1 MMDKKAIMKKA
12 WIWMKRIFFW
22 IFILHM
28 IWFLVFIV
36 QKFSVAEF
44 PIENLKTKML
54 IVAAVVLVVG
64 LVYYFWLRHIDFI
77 KKAAIVFRE
86 GFFIAYISSTLYL
99 LLGFV
104 FNPPIT
110 VTQVAS
116 IFQGHGLSRDYVSYD
131 DMGSNIKLAVIASED
146 QLFPDHDG
154 FDLKA
159 IQKAMKY
166 NKRHPNKVRGAST
179 LSQQVAKNV
188 FLWQGG
194 GFLRKGIEVFF
205 TFSIEGVWTKRTILE
220 RYLNVA
226 EMGPGIFG
234 VQAAAKRYFNKD
246 AKDLTAAEAA
256 QIAACLPNPKRLTV
270 KPLSKYVAARYGSIM
285 RQMSNLAGDPDVQA
299 IIK

>member
-1 MMDKKAIMKKA
+1 MKKI
-12 WIWMKRIFFW
+12 WTWMKRIFFW
-22 IFILHM
+22 VFMLHM
-28 IWFLVFIV
+28 IWFLVFLT
-36 QKFSVAEF
+36 QKFSVVGFAV
-44 PIENLKTKML
+44 ENLKTKML
-54 IVAAVVLVVG
+54 IVGMIVLVAG
-64 LVYYFWLRHIDFI
+64 LTYYFWLRHIEFV
-77 KKAAIVFRE
+77 KKAAIILRE
-86 GFFIAYISSTLYL
+86 AFFIAYISSTLYL
-99 LLGFV
+99 LLGII
-104 FNPPIT
+104 FNPLIT
-110 VTQVAS
+110 LTQAGS

-131 DMGSNIKLAVIASED
+131 DMGANIKLAVIASED
-146 QLFPDHDG
+146 QQFPDHDG
-154 FDLKA
+154 FDIKA
-159 IQKAMKY
+159 IKLAMKY

-179 LSQQVAKNV
+179 LSQQVAKNI

-205 TFSIEGVWTKRTILE
+205 TFSIEGIWTKRTILE

-234 VQAAAKRYFNKD
+234 VQAAAKKYFNKD

-270 KPLSKYVAARYGSIM
+270 KPLSNYVAGRYGNIM

>member
-1 MMDKKAIMKKA
+1 
-12 WIWMKRIFFW
+12 MKRIFFW
-22 IFILHM
+22 VFIFHI
-28 IWFLVFIV
+28 IWFLVFIIR
-36 QKFSVAEF
+36 KSSVVGFAV
-44 PIENLKTKML
+44 ENLKTKMM
-54 IVAAVVLVVG
+54 IVGAVVLVVG
-64 LVYYFWLRHIDFI
+64 LIYYFWLRRIDFI

-86 GFFIAYISSTLYL
+86 FFFIAYISSTLYL
-99 LLGFV
+99 LLGIV
-104 FNPPIT
+104 FNPLIT
-110 VTQVAS
+110 VTQVGS
-116 IFQGHGLSRDYVSYD
+116 IFQGHGLKRDYVSYD
-131 DMGSNIKLAVIASED
+131 DMGANIKLAVIASED

-159 IQKAMKY
+159 IKKAMKY

-179 LSQQVAKNV
+179 ISQQVAKNV

-234 VQAAAKRYFNKD
+234 VQAAAKKYFNKD

-270 KPLSKYVAARYGSIM
+270 KPLSGYVAGRSGNIM
-285 RQMSNLAGDPDVQA
+285 RQMGNLAGDSDVQE